1 MEMTNNEN
9 KNVLK
14 GQQILAQGNALGL
27 RTGEKIVREIA
38 LIKGQFLF
46 RTKKM
51 TSIFLEMIRH
61 KSVRKEFFSL
71 IIMFPRTVFVVFP
84 LPRAAFRFV
93 PAETLPWAELYWPF
107 RP

>member
-14 GQQILAQGNALGL
+14 GQHILAQGNALGL

-51 TSIFLEMIRH
+51 TFL
-61 KSVRKEFFSL
+61 K
-71 IIMFPRTVFVVFP
+71 
-84 LPRAAFRFV
+84 
-93 PAETLPWAELYWPF
+93 
-107 RP
+107 